1 MDPEVITLSKVRQ
14 TLYYTTY
21 EWNLQN
27 DANEIIYKI
36 ETDLQT

>member
-1 MDPEVITLSKVRQ
+1 MDLEVIILSEVRQ
-14 TLYYTTY
+14 TLSYTTY
-21 EWNLQN
+21 KWNLQN